1 MFLKLHY
8 EIFDI
13 FLSGVN
19 PECIWEKLTGGPT
32 YRFDST
38 EDGRTFLCLGLPS
51 IVEMFNC
58 GTSSPAIPAFINPD
72 P

>member
-1 MFLKLHY
+1 MF
-8 EIFDI
+8 
-13 FLSGVN
+13 S
-19 PECIWEKLTGGPT
+19 GGPT

-72 P
+72 PLSMTIGAVD